1 MPEQRSSDAQDLLA
15 PSRVR
20 YIKLGRAGGWEA
32 ACLEQGIIRIGF
44 GSAAAERFRFCRAGR
59 WRDVADY
66 CVRRI
71 NGQQVPEVEQALETT
86 RAMGDAILGLMR
98 LLTFHDFETLVD
110 LIFSTSGWRRVG
122 RVGGTQKT
130 LDIDLILPSTNER
143 AFVQVETTRAM
154 GDAILGLMR
163 LLTFHDFETLV
174 DLIFSTSGWRRVGRV
189 GGTQKT
195 LDIDLILP
203 STNERAFVQVKS
215 RTTSAQLADY
225 VGRFGELDAYDR
237 MFYVYHTGEAATD
250 DDRVTVIGPDQLAP
264 LVMDA
269 GLVSWLIRKVS

>member
-143 AFVQVETTRAM
+143 AFVQV
-154 GDAILGLMR
+154 
-163 LLTFHDFETLV
+163 
-174 DLIFSTSGWRRVGRV
+174 
-189 GGTQKT
+189 
-195 LDIDLILP
+195 
-203 STNERAFVQVKS
+203 KS